1 MPYVIDNSIVC
12 GWFIQNQ
19 ASAYGEAVA
28 SACLE
33 RTRQPDFGVA
43 GGGTWPHNTPPV
55 AQSLFLMS

>member
-28 SACLE
+28 SACL
-33 RTRQPDFGVA
+33 
-43 GGGTWPHNTPPV
+43 
-55 AQSLFLMS
+55 